1 MDKPVH
7 LACVRSQGPC
17 DLQHCLIPAQ
27 LLKEI
32 KGSVGSYVHIQL
44 SKEFSLV
51 CRAVLVPEAYYEM
64 GYQLIACDCVSH
76 KSRDCDVT
84 SPVKSY
90 TLQVS
95 DIIPLKTVKLKSISV
110 TVILK
115 TVEDVLNYRKNNNG
129 YKFFVLDLM
138 RLYGVVK
145 GNQIR
150 CTSNPLAKVLGISRV
165 IVEDCSVSPQEVGTM
180 TSDTD
185 VDIIGIESEDR
196 RSRTIHD
203 QVALGGLDKVLKYL
217 RRLMVEPWLRKE
229 EFAKAGVHY
238 PSGEFYVIYH
248 IPCIISIV
256 LHYSCIFILHF
267 KIN

>member
-76 KSRDCDVT
+76 KFRDCDVT

-90 TLQVS
+90 TLQAS

-138 RLYGVVK
+138 RLYGVMI

-165 IVEDCSVSPQEVGTM
+165 IVEDCSVSPQEVGTI

-196 RSRTIHD
+196 RSRTVHD

-248 IPCIISIV
+248 IPCIISIA
-256 LHYSCIFILHF
+256 LHYS
-267 KIN
+267 